1 MTDDQVIQTIQTA
14 IDDLAS
20 GLTAETNK
28 ALHNLTE
35 WMVTAL
41 SERPSV
47 AAPALGEIRL
57 RVEPGGGAKRIERDK
72 AGNIARIVEEP

>member
-1 MTDDQVIQTIQTA
+1 M
-14 IDDLAS
+14 
-20 GLTAETNK
+20 

-41 SERPSV
+41 SERPSG
-47 AAPALGEIRL
+47 AAPLLGEIRL